1 MGARVRELIDRLIE
15 KVRELTAPL
24 PQPVP
29 VAVRPPPRC
38 RK

>member
-1 MGARVRELIDRLIE
+1 MGSRVRELIDRLME
-15 KVRELTAPL
+15 KVRELLAPP

-29 VAVRPPPRC
+29 VRI